1 MNNKLLIGVVAAVVV
16 IAAGVVL
23 WLTLGGDDEALERG
37 SCEDGV
43 TYELSAEEDD
53 GALEVAFELQSAGP
67 AEAWT
72 VEFTQGGT
80 SLLEADRQ
88 TDEDG
93 ELDVDVLADPD
104 GSDEFT
110 VTATPENGTACTA
123 ALAR

>member
-1 MNNKLLIGVVAAVVV
+1 MNNKLVIGVVAAVVV
-16 IAAGVVL
+16 IAAAVVL
-23 WLTLGGDDEALERG
+23 WVTLGGEDEALERG
-37 SCEDGV
+37 SCENGV
-43 TYELSAEEDD
+43 TYELSVEEDD
-53 GALEVAFELQSAGP
+53 GALEASFELQSAGP

-80 SLLEADRQ
+80 ALFDAERQ
-88 TDEDG
+88 TDDDG

-110 VTATPENGTACTA
+110 VTATPENGSACTA